1 MPFTPK
7 NLKKRLK
14 RKTSTFKKKSKQN
27 KKKKTKTKRKR
38 HLNLRKKSLKS
49 RGAKKHIK
57 KKKGGRPKHKKNKRK
72 PLEGIYP
79 NKEPTSVNTAVNTS
93 TPNNISRPSK
103 VVAATNAP
111 TIIPL
116 VINSPRSIK
125 PIVNKS
131 IARTP
136 IKPPAQLTTTP
147 TVRPPIKPPAQL
159 TTTPTV
165 RPTIKPPAQLTTT
178 PTVRPTI
185 KPTVEPIKKAA
196 NITTNTSVDEI
207 NNAFTSMGDS
217 LKTINKVL
225 IKNIENNKQHSNNNG
240 GMGAANAMAKLHT
253 IIN

>member
-38 HLNLRKKSLKS
+38 HLNLIKKSLKS

-57 KKKGGRPKHKKNKRK
+57 KKKGGRPKYKKNKRK

-79 NKEPTSVNTAVNTS
+79 NKDPTSVNTAVNTS

-131 IARTP
+131 IART
-136 IKPPAQLTTTP
+136 
-147 TVRPPIKPPAQL
+147 PIKPPAQL

>member
-57 KKKGGRPKHKKNKRK
+57 KKKGGRPKYKKNKRK

-79 NKEPTSVNTAVNTS
+79 NKEPTSVNTS

-131 IARTP
+131 IAR
-136 IKPPAQLTTTP
+136 
-147 TVRPPIKPPAQL
+147 PPIKPPAQL

-178 PTVRPTI
+178 PTVRPPI
-185 KPTVEPIKKAA
+185 KPTVEPIKKAV

-225 IKNIENNKQHSNNNG
+225 IKNIENNKQNSNNNG

>member
-147 TVRPPIKPPAQL
+147 TVRPTIKPPAQL

-165 RPTIKPPAQLTTT
+165 RPPIKPPAQLTTT

>member
-136 IKPPAQLTTTP
+136 IKPPAQLTQRQRFDQP
-147 TVRPPIKPPAQL
+147 SSHL
-159 TTTPTV
+159 
-165 RPTIKPPAQLTTT
+165 L
-178 PTVRPTI
+178 
-185 KPTVEPIKKAA
+185 
-196 NITTNTSVDEI
+196 N
-207 NNAFTSMGDS
+207 
-217 LKTINKVL
+217 
-225 IKNIENNKQHSNNNG
+225 
-240 GMGAANAMAKLHT
+240 
-253 IIN
+253 